1 MTSLSQVP
9 IPTLSSRTLRWKRLV
24 CWAALYSAS
33 CTIAATVGPM
43 LTEPKRVGV
52 WLPLSA
58 YVVST
63 VPTSI
68 FWLPCLWVCFRLRG
82 EGSRKSAL
90 ALAVGMGGVQFFLFA
105 VVRSAAHAWDEKW
118 WIQGLL
124 LSALL
129 AQPLMAGAAIR
140 VYYSLPSE
148 RRDRLKLLASC
159 SYSFVLLLL
168 LAEQI
173 LSNSYVAGPIPRN
186 QSAVVQRMWK
196 INQASADYAD
206 KFGGVYPFDLAAL
219 ETEGPSQQSD
229 CKASGLLDRG
239 FDEKKYGY
247 RIEYKAGSR
256 SDAATVG
263 CAGSNTY
270 AITARPTVLAR
281 TGLQNFFMDES
292 GVLRATREDRTAT
305 ASDPSP

>member
-1 MTSLSQVP
+1 
-9 IPTLSSRTLRWKRLV
+9 
-24 CWAALYSAS
+24 
-33 CTIAATVGPM
+33 
-43 LTEPKRVGV
+43 
-52 WLPLSA
+52 
-58 YVVST
+58 
-63 VPTSI
+63 
-68 FWLPCLWVCFRLRG
+68 LWVFFRLRG
-82 EGSRKSAL
+82 EGSQKSAL
-90 ALAVGMGGVQFFLFA
+90 ALAVGMGGAQFFLLG

-129 AQPLMAGAAIR
+129 AQPLMVGAAIR

-159 SYSFVLLLL
+159 SYAFVLLLL

-173 LSNSYVAGPIPRN
+173 PSNSYVAGPIPRN

-196 INQASADYAD
+196 INHASADYAD
-206 KFGGVYPFDLAAL
+206 KFGVYPFDLAAL
-219 ETEGPSQQSD
+219 ETQGPRQQSD

-256 SDAATVG
+256 SDTATVG
-263 CAGSNTY
+263 CAGSKTY
-270 AITARPTVLAR
+270 AITARPTVLGR
-281 TGLQNFFMDES
+281 TGLRNFFMDES
-292 GVLRATREDRTAT
+292 GVLRATRGDRTAT